1 MKKLLLLFAI
11 LILGCSGDDS
21 SSNNNSDN
29 NNPGDGPLVLS
40 IISTDSEIS
49 NYVYTDTY
57 TYEENKLESVTKSNS
72 QGSTI
77 YTDYFVYT
85 NDKVVRIDR
94 YVSYDSEDPT
104 KTEEINYSYD
114 SQGRLSSTEVT
125 GSWGTDLG
133 TLNYNSNGSVNYIMT
148 YTENNSPT
156 VEESN
161 LNLQFDNNDNL
172 INASDSEV
180 SVVIEYDNFNSPFKN
195 IVGLNFHVILFH
207 ELTYANF
214 FSFNNNCTSYVVSDL
229 QGDNYTYNYDYDYN
243 QDGYPRQI
251 IAKDS
256 DGFESTIAIQYS
268 N

>member
-21 SSNNNSDN
+21 SSTNNSDN

-172 INASDSEV
+172 INV
-180 SVVIEYDNFNSPFKN
+180 SNGVYSQVFEYDNFNSPFKN
-195 IVGLNFHVILFH
+195 IVGLNFHILLSG
-207 ELTYANF
+207 ELTYSDI
-214 FSFNNNCTSYVVSDL
+214 FSLNNNCISNVYSNSL
-229 QGDNYTYNYDYDYN
+229 GDN
-243 QDGYPRQI
+243 
-251 IAKDS
+251 
-256 DGFESTIAIQYS
+256 FS
-268 N
+268 NNFNV